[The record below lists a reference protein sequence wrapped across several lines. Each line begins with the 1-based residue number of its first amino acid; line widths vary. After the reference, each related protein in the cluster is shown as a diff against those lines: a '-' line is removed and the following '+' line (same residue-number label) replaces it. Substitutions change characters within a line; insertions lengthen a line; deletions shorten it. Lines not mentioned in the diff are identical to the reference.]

1 MTDDQR
7 RPVPAGG
14 DQLRRM
20 LRDAGL
26 DVARL
31 DLLPRLPDG
40 SEVWGLPSTG
50 TDWFGL
56 WQRLRA
62 LVDRTG
68 RWPVATCTWGYDED
82 YLNREPA
89 GATSGT
95 LPPPRR
101 LMREAVALDVGAAL
115 DRAEAASVRQPLEEA
130 FAWHQEA
137 TRRRCGLTPAL
148 SEVREALGE
157 EPSEPDLERW
167 FLHWE
172 LTEGGLVPTPGEA
185 RYLEWFVPGPDQEVS
200 LLLLPAAEP
209 WSVAAWT
216 ASFEG
221 EWPEPALR
229 PAVLRDWGA
238 RFGAE
243 PAANWLTMQQLGV
256 NRPPTGLDEAFAVA
270 RTTSLLWPDTL
281 SGPGVTVRELA
292 VDLVGRT
299 RWFLHFRP

>member
-1 MTDDQR
+1 VSDDER
-7 RPVPAGG
+7 RPAAADGSR
-14 DQLRRM
+14 LRRL
-20 LRDAGL
+20 LRDDDL
-26 DVARL
+26 DVTRL

-40 SEVWGLPSTG
+40 SEVWMLPSTG

-56 WQRLRA
+56 WQRLRV
-62 LVDRTG
+62 LVARTG
-68 RWPVATCTWGYDED
+68 RWPVATCSWGYDED
-82 YLNREPA
+82 HLNREPA

-95 LPPPRR
+95 LPPPVR
-101 LMREAVALDVGAAL
+101 LMREVGELDVGAAL
-115 DRAEAASVRQPLEEA
+115 DRAEAASFRQPLEDA
-130 FAWHQEA
+130 FDWHQDA

-157 EPSEPDLERW
+157 EPSEMALERW

-185 RYLEWFVPGPDQEVS
+185 RYLDWFVPGPDQEVS
-200 LLLLPAAEP
+200 LLMLPAAEP

-216 ASFEG
+216 TSFEG

-229 PAVLRDWGA
+229 PAVLRDWGV

-243 PAANWLTMQQLGV
+243 PAANWLTMQQLVV
-256 NRPPTGLDEAFAVA
+256 NRPPSGLDEAFAVA
-270 RTTSLLWPDTL
+270 RTTDLLWPSTL